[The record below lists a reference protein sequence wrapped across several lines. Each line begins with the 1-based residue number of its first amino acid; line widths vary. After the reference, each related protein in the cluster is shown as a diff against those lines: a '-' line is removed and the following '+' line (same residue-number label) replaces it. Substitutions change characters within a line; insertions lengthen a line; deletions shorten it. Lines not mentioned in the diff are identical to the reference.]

1 MNSNDEKLLT
11 PAASA
16 IFNIAKETSLINE
29 IYKELKECSKLFE
42 DEEIKKYFDDKKI
55 DKREKVKLVEK
66 KLKPIFSKEI
76 FSFINL
82 LIENELIDELS
93 NIADIYGK
101 MLDEYNNTV
110 RVKIIA
116 SCSIN
121 EDAIKKIIDTIKTF
135 SDKKIDYTIEIDDT
149 LIGGI
154 IVNIGDTVYDYSI
167 KNQINMMK
175 NRFV

>member
-16 IFNIAKETSLINE
+16 IFNINE

-135 SDKKIDYTIEIDDT
+135 SDKKIDYTIEIDDA

>member
-1 MNSNDEKLLT
+1 
-11 PAASA
+11 
-16 IFNIAKETSLINE
+16 
-29 IYKELKECSKLFE
+29 
-42 DEEIKKYFDDKKI
+42 
-55 DKREKVKLVEK
+55 
-66 KLKPIFSKEI
+66 
-76 FSFINL
+76 
-82 LIENELIDELS
+82 
-93 NIADIYGK
+93 

>member
-1 MNSNDEKLLT
+1 MNNNDEKLLT
-11 PAASA
+11 PAANA
-16 IFNIAKETSLINE
+16 IFNIAKDAALINE
-29 IYKELKECSKLFE
+29 TYNELKECCKLFE
-42 DEEIKKYFDDKKI
+42 DEEIKKYFADKTI
-55 DKREKVKLVEK
+55 DKREKTELIEK
-66 KLKPIFSKEI
+66 KLKPIFSKEV

-82 LIENELIDELS
+82 LIENELIDELA

-110 RVKIIA
+110 RVKITA

-121 EDAIKKIIDTIKTF
+121 EDTIKKIIDTIKSF
-135 SDKKIDYTIEIDDT
+135 SDKKIDYVIEVDDT

>member
-1 MNSNDEKLLT
+1 MNSNEEKLLT

-16 IFNIAKETSLINE
+16 IFNIAKEAGLINE
-29 IYKELKECSKLFE
+29 IYKELKECSQLFE

-55 DKREKVKLVEK
+55 DKREKTKLVEK
-66 KLKPIFSKEI
+66 KLKSIFSKEI

-82 LIENELIDELS
+82 LIENELIDELA

-121 EDAIKKIIDTIKTF
+121 EDTIKKIIDTIKTF
-135 SDKKIDYTIEIDDT
+135 SDKKIEYTIEVDDS